1 MDFTELTATAA
12 LAAMAE
18 GKVSSSELTVA
29 FAERCGRLASLNAFI
44 HFDQRAAKAAAA
56 ESDKRRKAGKAGPLE
71 GLPIVLKDNIDT
83 AAMPTTGGTP
93 ALKEHRPQRD
103 ASVAAK
109 LIGAG
114 AIVLGKTN
122 LHELALGITTNNAG
136 FGAARNPYDR
146 TRIPGGSSGG
156 TGVAVAAR
164 MAPAGI
170 GSDTAGSV
178 RVPAAL
184 CGIQGLRPTLLRW
197 PHQGIVPISHTRDTA
212 GPMARSVADLAL
224 LDGVVTGSALTVAPA
239 ILKGVR
245 IGVPRALFWQNLH
258 PDTAR
263 IAEDTLTALASAGVV
278 LVEADIPDVGAL
290 DQAGGVPIALYEAIV
305 DLDKYLAGHKTGLD
319 FKKVVAE
326 VASPDVK
333 GILSSLLGEMAVP
346 EPAYREALTVHRPK
360 LQRAYAD
367 YFKRERVEAAIF
379 PTTPLPAAN
388 IGEDETTMLN
398 GATVPT
404 FATFIRNT
412 GPSSVAGIPGLSL
425 AAGLTPAGLP
435 VGMELDAPEGSDRR
449 LLALGLAIEAMLPT
463 PPPPRLD
470 CGPGLLTET
479 KREV

>member
-1 MDFTELTATAA
+1 MDRIELTANAA
-12 LAAMAE
+12 LAAMSE
-18 GKVSSSELTVA
+18 GKVSSSELTAA
-29 FAERCGRLASLNAFI
+29 FSERCARLASLNAFI
-44 HFDQRAAKAAAA
+44 HFDPAAAKAAAA
-56 ESDKRRKAGKAGPLE
+56 ESDKRRKSGKAGPLE
-71 GLPIVLKDNIDT
+71 GVPIVLKDNIDT

-93 ALKEHRPQRD
+93 ALKKHRPKKD
-103 ASVAAK
+103 APVAAK

-114 AIVLGKTN
+114 AVVLGKTN
-122 LHELALGITTNNAG
+122 LHELAYGITNNNAA

-146 TRIPGGSSGG
+146 TRIPGASSGG

-164 MAPAGI
+164 MTTAGI
-170 GSDTAGSV
+170 GSDTGGSV
-178 RVPAAL
+178 RIPAAL

-197 PHQGIVPISHTRDTA
+197 PQEGIVPISHTRDTA

-224 LDGVVTGSALTVAPA
+224 FDGVVTGSALIEAPA
-239 ILKGVR
+239 NLKGVR
-245 IGVPRALFWQNLH
+245 IGVPRALFWENLH
-258 PDTAR
+258 PDTAK
-263 IAEDTLTALASAGVV
+263 IAEDTLKALAKAGVV

-290 DQAGGVPIALYEAIV
+290 DQAAGFPIALYETIV

-379 PTTPLPAAN
+379 PTTPLPAAK

-398 GATVPT
+398 GAAVPT
-404 FATFIRNT
+404 FFTFIRNT
-412 GPSSVAGIPGLSL
+412 SPGSVAGIPGLSL

-435 VGMELDAPEGSDRR
+435 VGMELDAPEGTDRR
-449 LLALGLAIEAMLPT
+449 LLALGRAIEALLPKL
-463 PPPPRLD
+463 PPPRVD
-470 CGPGLLTET
+470 
-479 KREV
+479 